1 MGQVIQHSE
10 SQLIGKKEIT
20 GILLAGGK
28 SSRMSQE
35 KGLVLLYGKPL
46 VTYALE
52 AFAPWCTEILISSNS
67 HAYDH
72 LGCRVVPDIIA
83 NSGPMGGIYSC
94 MLQSQ
99 SEEKDAKASPQS
111 SKNTER
117 NKEWFFVL
125 SCDMPRITSKT
136 VAHIISLSG
145 DAEITVPWHGGEHY
159 EPLCAV
165 YSRRLLP
172 LMESYIHE
180 GNFKIPDLIKQVN
193 TRRILIP
200 DDPVLNEADFYN
212 VNTRRELNEL
222 EKVMSDNEP
231 ATSEIDLP
239 HLPQVLMIAG
249 TGRNVGKT
257 TLACR
262 LITQTAKGFTVT
274 AIKISPHMHQQ
285 EDPGEVL
292 AETNDYLLLR
302 EGGSNST
309 KDSGR
314 MLAAGATEVY
324 YLQLRH
330 RHLIAEFLKFLQHLP
345 SNQPVIIESGALLE
359 LAQPGL
365 FVLVKNKNGPTEK
378 PGLDSLGYPPD
389 VVLNFENNEFDVD
402 PGRISFTGEK
412 WVIR

>member
-1 MGQVIQHSE
+1 M
-10 SQLIGKKEIT
+10 
-20 GILLAGGK
+20 LAGGR
-28 SSRMSQE
+28 SSRMGGE
-35 KGLVLLYGKPL
+35 KGLTLLHGKPMIA
-46 VTYALE
+46 YALE
-52 AFAPWCTEILISSNS
+52 ALAPRCTKILISSSS
-67 HAYDH
+67 HAFDH

-94 MLQSQ
+94 MLQSKTQ
-99 SEEKDAKASPQS
+99 QA
-111 SKNTER
+111 
-117 NKEWFFVL
+117 FVL
-125 SCDMPRITSKT
+125 SCDVPRITSKI

-145 DAEITVPWHGGEHY
+145 NADITVPWHGGQHY

-165 YSRRLLP
+165 YSPRLLP
-172 LMESYIHE
+172 LLKSFIDIK
-180 GNFKIPDLIKQVN
+180 NFKIPDLIKQVN
-193 TRRILIP
+193 THRILIP
-200 DDPVLNEADFYN
+200 DDPVLNETDFYN

-222 EKVMSDNEP
+222 EKVMPDNEP
-231 ATSEIDLP
+231 ATSEIELP

-262 LITQTAKGFTVT
+262 LITQTAKDYAVT
-274 AIKISPHMHQQ
+274 AVKISPHMHQQ
-285 EDPGEVL
+285 EEPGEVL

-302 EGGSNST
+302 EGGHNPS

-314 MLAAGATEVY
+314 MLAAGATDVY
-324 YLQLRH
+324 YLQIRH
-330 RHLIAEFLKFLQHLP
+330 RHLTAEFLKFLQYHLP

-365 FVLVKNKNGPTEK
+365 FVLVKNKNGPAIK

-389 VVLNFENNEFDVD
+389 MVLNFENNEFDFD